1 MKAIVIAKG
10 KTVGSEFLEEKVN
23 EGIRERS
30 VIGFLDLFILGVL
43 ARKQS
48 VSACD
53 LMECAKQKLGFSL
66 NADILYSQLF
76 YLEQKELVCSSSIG
90 NNKVYN
96 VTRIGK
102 ERINRAKENKSA
114 VMWVIDKML
123 EG

>member
-1 MKAIVIAKG
+1 
-10 KTVGSEFLEEKVN
+10 LEERVN
-23 EGIRERS
+23 KEIRERS
-30 VIGFLDLFILGVL
+30 VIGFLDFFILGAL

-53 LMECAKQKLGFSL
+53 LMKCAKQKLGFSL

-76 YLEQKELVCSSSIG
+76 YLERKELICSSSIG

-96 VTRIGK
+96 VTRMGK
-102 ERINRAKENKSA
+102 DKINKAKKNKSTI
-114 VMWVIDKML
+114 MWVIDKMW

>member
-1 MKAIVIAKG
+1 MN
-10 KTVGSEFLEEKVN
+10 EEV
-23 EGIRERS
+23 RERS

-66 NADILYSQLF
+66 NAGILCSQLF
-76 YLEQKELVCSSSIG
+76 YLERKELICSSSIG

-96 VTRIGK
+96 VTRMGK
-102 ERINRAKENKSA
+102 DKINKAEKNKSA
-114 VMWVIDKML
+114 IMWVIDQML